1 MKLTAISRQRPD
13 GESIDLDGLLE
24 RGRQLH
30 SKAVFEMCAK
40 IFYQNK
46 IWKTPLETQNKDVRL
61 VDSR

>member
-1 MKLTAISRQRPD
+1 MKMTAVSRQRPN
-13 GESIDLDGLLE
+13 GESIDLDALIE

-46 IWKTPLETQNKDVRL
+46 ILKTTLEAQNKEVRL
-61 VDSR
+61 ADSR